1 MQSAKFVNTLV
12 GEKKYL
18 IDYANLK
25 HKLFF
30 FQNNFL
36 NKKEVFYY
44 FKKKY
49 FGIPILF
56 PSKLKIF
63 DYSNSKKYKISKTL
77 LLKNIYHTT
86 KNQYA
91 PFIDYIKFGNEF
103 VDFAKP
109 KQRYLF
115 LVNKIITFNNKSIAK
130 IKNIKRKFPNVCA
143 FQTRNIPH
151 YGHEKI
157 LDYLLLKYDHV
168 VINPLIGPKK
178 NGDIRFEVLEKI
190 YKFLLKKKYKK
201 KISYIPFIAN
211 MFYAGPQEAVH
222 HANLRY
228 SIGFNNFVVGR
239 DHAGSENLYKP
250 QQAFLYVKKLQKYLR
265 INIEKILGSYFCKIC
280 NKVVIKNN
288 CSHVSLVDISGT
300 EFRNCLK
307 SKKFFNYAD
316 YKLQRFIFSL
326 KKKIF
331 VNN

>member
-1 MQSAKFVNTLV
+1 LQSTKFINTLV

-25 HKLFF
+25 HKLFLFQDSF
-30 FQNNFL
+30 F
-36 NKKEVFYY
+36 NKKQVLNF

-49 FGIPILF
+49 YGIPILF
-56 PSKLKIF
+56 PSQLTIF
-63 DYSNSKKYKISKTL
+63 DYSNGKKYKINKTL
-77 LLKNIYHTT
+77 ILKNIYNTT
-86 KNQYA
+86 NNQYT
-91 PFIDYIKFGNEF
+91 PYIDYIKFGNEF
-103 VDFAKP
+103 VDFVKP
-109 KQRYLF
+109 KQRYLN
-115 LVNKIITFNNKSIAK
+115 LVNKIINFNDRSITK
-130 IKNIKRKFPNVCA
+130 IKKIKKKFRNVCA

-157 LDYLLLKYDHV
+157 LDFLLSRYDHV

-178 NGDIRFEVLEKI
+178 KGDIRFDALEKI
-190 YKFLLKKKYKK
+190 YQFLLKKKYKK

-222 HANLRY
+222 HANLRHTL
-228 SIGFNNFVVGR
+228 GFDNFAVGR

-265 INIEKILGSYFCKIC
+265 INIEKILGSYFCKKC
-280 NKVVIKNN
+280 NNVVIKNN
-288 CSHVSLVDISGT
+288 CSHVSLIDISGT

-307 SKKFFNYAD
+307 NKIFFNYAD
-316 YKLQRFIFSL
+316 NELQRFIFGL

-331 VNN
+331 VNY